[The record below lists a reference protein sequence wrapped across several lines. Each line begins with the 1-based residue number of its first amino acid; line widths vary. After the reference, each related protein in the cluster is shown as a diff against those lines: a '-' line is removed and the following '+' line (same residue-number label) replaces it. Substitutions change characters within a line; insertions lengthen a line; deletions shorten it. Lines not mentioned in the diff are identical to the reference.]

1 MERASAAAIAAPP
14 PERGGLLPAL
24 WPWGDLG
31 AAVAASVGAFAA
43 IAAAL
48 WLALGDG
55 GGEGAAATA
64 IAATL
69 AFELALAAIAVAFA
83 ARRGAGLAG
92 LGLARRPRWR
102 LLAAAWAGAYLIL
115 FAWRAALL
123 ALEALGLPVGALAEG
138 NAIPIEAGYGLPTIA
153 LIGATAA
160 LAAPLG
166 EELLFRGLLF
176 RGMRGYWRFA
186 PAALASGALFG
197 LFHVNPGVIA
207 PFALIGVLFA
217 WAYERSGSLWTPLGA
232 HGGVNGVS
240 FAAALA
246 VS

>member
-1 MERASAAAIAAPP
+1 MERASAVAIAPP
-14 PERGGLLPAL
+14 PDRGGLLPPL

-31 AAVAASVGAFAA
+31 AAFAASVGAFAA

-48 WLALGDG
+48 WLTVG
-55 GGEGAAATA
+55 GGEGAAGLA

-69 AFELALAAIAVAFA
+69 AFELTLAAIAVAFA

-92 LGLARRPRWR
+92 LGFARPLRWR
-102 LLAAAWAGAYLIL
+102 PLAAAWVGAYLIL
-115 FAWRAALL
+115 LAWRAALL

-153 LIGATAA
+153 LIGVTVAV
-160 LAAPLG
+160 AAPLG

-176 RGMRGYWRFA
+176 RGMRGYWRFG

-197 LFHVNPGVIA
+197 LFHANPGVIV

-217 WAYERSGSLWTPLGA
+217 WAYERTGSLWTPLGA

-246 VS
+246 LA